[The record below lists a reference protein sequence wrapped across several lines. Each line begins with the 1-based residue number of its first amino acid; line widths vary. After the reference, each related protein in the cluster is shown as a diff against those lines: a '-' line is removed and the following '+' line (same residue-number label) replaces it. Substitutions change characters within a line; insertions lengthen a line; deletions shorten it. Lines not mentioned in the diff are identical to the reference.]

1 MMSARKLVLAAT
13 LPLALA
19 ACEGVKQELG
29 MTKQAP
35 DEFAVVA
42 SKAPLVVPPDFS
54 LRPPRPG
61 APRPQEQQPAEVA
74 RNALVASA
82 QPDGRGRTLT
92 ARPDAPRSQQFSLPS
107 QQFAAA
113 APAAGPIVFGAP
125 ARSVAP
131 AGPSRGERALLSEAG
146 TDAANPEIRDIVNR
160 ESALLADADRS
171 FADKLIFWQE
181 PTPPGVVIDAESE
194 AKRLRENAAVGRSP
208 AEGETPI
215 VVRRKRGWLEGIF

>member
-1 MMSARKLVLAAT
+1 MSARRIVLAAT

-29 MTKQAP
+29 LTKQPP

-42 SKAPLVVPPDFS
+42 SKAPLVVPPDFT

-61 APRPQEQQPAEVA
+61 APRPQEPQPAEA
-74 RNALVASA
+74 AKNALMASA
-82 QPDGRGRTLT
+82 QPDSRGRTLT
-92 ARPDAPRSQQFSLPS
+92 AQPGASGPR
-107 QQFAAA
+107 QFAAVG
-113 APAAGPIVFGAP
+113 PATGPVVFGAP
-125 ARSVAP
+125 PPRTAAP
-131 AGPSRGERALLSEAG
+131 AGPSQGEKALLSQAG
-146 TDAANPEIRDIVNR
+146 TDAANPSIRDIVNR

-181 PTPPGVVIDAESE
+181 PAPPGVVVDAEAE
-194 AKRLRENAAVGRSP
+194 AKRLRENAAVGRTA
-208 AEGETPI
+208 AEGESPI